1 MSNRN
6 NNAKSNSTS
15 TKSNTSRKATTT
27 AAVTSQ
33 PQQASAAR
41 QTPRGQTMTQSM
53 TQTSAV
59 AQVSTTTR
67 RARKPVTIRVRATGE
82 EIRRVPVE
90 RSGYRVV
97 RYEGRYHTVR
107 GGGRTAPYIVG
118 SEDSED
124 VLGRA

>member
-6 NNAKSNSTS
+6 RNSNTASTTRGTTTSTS
-15 TKSNTSRKATTT
+15 TRGSSQSTSRSASTRQVPAATTQ
-27 AAVTSQ
+27 VPTS
-33 PQQASAAR
+33 
-41 QTPRGQTMTQSM
+41 TTQ
-53 TQTSAV
+53 
-59 AQVSTTTR
+59 TTR

>member
-6 NNAKSNSTS
+6 NSTKSSS
-15 TKSNTSRKATTT
+15 TKSNSARKSTATPMATP
-27 AAVTSQ
+27 Q
-33 PQQASAAR
+33 PQQTTPSR
-41 QTPRGQTMTQSM
+41 QVTRQQTMAQPTTQAAIT
-53 TQTSAV
+53 TQ
-59 AQVSTTTR
+59 TTTR

-107 GGGRTAPYIVG
+107 GGGRTAPYIIG

-124 VLGRA
+124 MLGRA